1 MVNLTHDRFGH
12 DWTLSEART
21 FVQHCYD
28 RDALLETLINFGSTW
43 LKGRLICLVTHHQ
56 IQPFMAR
63 GWASWGDDQ
72 EATEELSQNKLK
84 VDPQSVIATVI
95 QEGTYTFG
103 SPEVLGIEGIFEETS
118 VLSPEHVMVLP
129 IQIGAST
136 KMIFFGEPAFE
147 VSDLMAFSEQAEP
160 LVILADDIAE
170 QLEEIIKLSKARK
183 LPPAPERIPAAHTKH
198 SEPIEAPVEPSHD
211 EEGEGDKTLQTSE
224 LSTKLLESE
233 LEATLEAAQDALLS
247 SEAELSNPLD
257 DSDLPLLFAEQPTLQ
272 LESEPAPVAP
282 KIPQAAILTRKTRQL
297 QRPED
302 LKPTPTQETET
313 GRPRPISY
321 DPDDKTGLKGE
332 PTGVNIMQP
341 IGVSDGGFNAKQTLL
356 GGFSIE
362 DIQRTLSGQGGA
374 IYNPRMQPTLQGLTP
389 AKRVNVTERLEP
401 ATPSITERLEPID
414 GSELKSSSL
423 EEQRSEPMGRKTHMI
438 VVSSEILSQDVK
450 AQLPSTKRMYAIEQR
465 TLMNTPDPA
474 AADEPNVQPNAQPT
488 DEPKKNLLALKA
500 PSSPPEPIIE
510 DEISEVEALPT
521 LELELVPSDEDE
533 PIGQILGSMVSG
545 VSFTGQHEA
554 ISNASLGQAGA
565 AQERSQPDEEDDL
578 EAGHVPRSVQTDRLH
593 AIQGLSSSSEASIHY
608 RAPAAT
614 EEVVAID
621 VKLFMDKLS
630 DKRREASFAVAD
642 EAIPHKPLIE
652 ALVESFPGRLYED
665 RYNYSADRLPP
676 VDMHGPILRALIHIG
691 EPVLPYLNDLF
702 ESGSL
707 EVRFYAT
714 FLLTQLPA
722 GDHLSRLVDRLVD
735 RDVQTREVAKLA
747 LANNLH
753 HPKLE
758 QQVLIPLRAQL
769 TPSADEF
776 TVELLADTLGRLHD
790 RESVPLLIKTFNQR
804 RARTS
809 QIIHRALQ
817 RITLQ
822 PLPASQVAWNTWWSS
837 AQNETRQE
845 WLLRALNSPTDPIR
859 EMAADELRTIPN
871 MPVHYDPHHPPQLRQ
886 HAQQELKRFF
896 DRSR

>member
-21 FVQHCYD
+21 FVEHCYD

-72 EATEELSQNKLK
+72 ETTEELSQNKLK
-84 VDPQSVIATVI
+84 VNPQSVIATVI
-95 QEGTYTFG
+95 KEGTYTFG

-183 LPPAPERIPAAHTKH
+183 LPPAPERIPPSQKIKPSA
-198 SEPIEAPVEPSHD
+198 PIEALVEPD
-211 EEGEGDKTLQTSE
+211 DEGEGDKTLQTSE
-224 LSTKLLESE
+224 LSTKMLESE

-247 SEAELSNPLD
+247 SEAELSNPLN
-257 DSDLPLLFAEQPTLQ
+257 DSDLPLLFADQPTLQ
-272 LESEPAPVAP
+272 LEHKSDPAAS
-282 KIPQAAILTRKTRQL
+282 KLPQAAILTRKTRQL

-302 LKPTPTQETET
+302 LKPTSTSQETEL

-341 IGVSDGGFNAKQTLL
+341 IGVSERGFNAKQTLL

-362 DIQRTLSGQGGA
+362 DIQRTISGQGGA

-389 AKRVNVTERLEP
+389 AKRVNITERVEPSTPVVTERLEP
-401 ATPSITERLEPID
+401 IEGA
-414 GSELKSSSL
+414 ELKSSSL
-423 EEQRSEPMGRKTHMI
+423 EQDAEPISRKTHMI
-438 VVSSEILSQDVK
+438 VVSSEMLSQDVK

-465 TLMNTPDPA
+465 TLMNTPQ
-474 AADEPNVQPNAQPT
+474 EERI
-488 DEPKKNLLALKA
+488 EPKANLLDLK
-500 PSSPPEPIIE
+500 EPIPQPE
-510 DEISEVEALPT
+510 LLMEEEISEVEALPT
-521 LELELVPSDEDE
+521 LEIEVMPSDDE
-533 PIGQILGSMVSG
+533 EQIGQILGSMVSG

-554 ISNASLGQAGA
+554 ISKATLN
-565 AQERSQPDEEDDL
+565 QEREQLEEGV
-578 EAGHVPRSVQTDRLH
+578 APPSVQTHRLH
-593 AIQGLSSSSEASIHY
+593 AIQGANESSEASIHY

-652 ALVESFPGRLYED
+652 ALVENFPGRLYAD
-665 RYNYSADRLPP
+665 RYNYPADRLPP
-676 VDMHGPILRALIHIG
+676 VDMHGPILRALVHIG
-691 EPVLPYLNDLF
+691 EPALPYLNDLF

-735 RDVQTREVAKLA
+735 RDVQTREIAKMA
-747 LANNLH
+747 LAHNLY
-753 HPKLE
+753 HPDLE
-758 QQVLIPLRAQL
+758 QKVLLPLRAQL

-776 TVELLADTLGRLHD
+776 TVELLADTLGRLYD

-822 PLPASQVAWNTWWSS
+822 PLPASQMAWSTWWSS

-845 WLLRALNSPTDPIR
+845 WLLRSLNSPTDPIR
-859 EMAADELRTIPN
+859 EMAAEELRKLPGL
-871 MPVHYDPHHPPQLRQ
+871 PLHYDPHHPPQLRQ

-896 DRSR
+896 DRAK